1 MYKIYVDGLF
11 VRKIESKD
19 DAISWAKK
27 KKVSLSGMVITNSYD
42 HILHTLRNQRGLVS
56 IFY

>member
-42 HILHTLRNQRGLVS
+42 HILHTFKKPKGIS
-56 IFY
+56 